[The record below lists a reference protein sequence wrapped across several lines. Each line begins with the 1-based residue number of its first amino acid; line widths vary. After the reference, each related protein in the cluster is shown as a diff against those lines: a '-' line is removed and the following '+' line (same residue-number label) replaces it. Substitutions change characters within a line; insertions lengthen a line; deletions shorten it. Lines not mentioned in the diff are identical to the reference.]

1 MLEVNANVDCDQ
13 WSWRYALPAL
23 VIVLAVV
30 AGTVEQ
36 VLVMWIG
43 G

>member
-1 MLEVNANVDCDQ
+1 MLEVNTNVDCEQ

-30 AGTVEQ
+30 AGLIEQ
-36 VLVMWIG
+36 ALVMGLG